1 MDRDKRHPL
10 HDLLMPILGEWTPLF
25 AKWEE
30 LRPQILE
37 LQRERRTEAMRGD
50 RERKLSRIDKRLAEL
65 RAEIGPTQPRER
77 YLWSDGKIVAD
88 SWQELVSHWRFLQRN
103 AAWPVGP
110 AGGPLSDDERAGWG
124 LLINRRTSNGAE
136 KIG

>member
-1 MDRDKRHPL
+1 MQADKHHPL
-10 HDLLMPILGEWTPLF
+10 HDLLVPHLDEWAPLF

-37 LQRERRTEAMRGD
+37 LQKERHGAVMVGD
-50 RERKLSRIDKRLAEL
+50 RHRRLAGIDRRLADL

-77 YLWSDGKIVAD
+77 YIWTDGKVIGD
-88 SWQELVSHWRFLQRN
+88 TWFELVSHWRFLQRK

-110 AGGPLSDDERAGWG
+110 AGGPLADDERAAWE
-124 LLINRRTSNGAE
+124 LLIKGRAANGVE

>member
-1 MDRDKRHPL
+1 MEGDKRHPL
-10 HDLLMPILGEWTPLF
+10 YDLLVPHLDEWAPLF

-37 LQRERRTEAMRGD
+37 LQRERHGAVMVGD
-50 RERKLSRIDKRLAEL
+50 RHRRLAGIDRRLAEL

>member
-1 MDRDKRHPL
+1 MEANKRHPL
-10 HDLLMPILGEWTPLF
+10 HDVLVPHLDEWAHLF
-25 AKWEE
+25 ARWEE

-37 LQRERRTEAMRGD
+37 LQKERHTEVMRGD
-50 RERKLSRIDKRLAEL
+50 RDRKLARIDRRLAEL

-77 YLWSDGKIVAD
+77 YIWADGKVIGD
-88 SWQELVSHWRFLQRN
+88 TWFEFVSHWRFLQRK